1 MPFVVRNPTETESTP
16 QQMVVIN
23 DKLPPPPPY
32 HTGPRHPGPR
42 ANANG
47 QLQLGP
53 PPFQSRRACH
63 SLVELPQHVL
73 LQIVYATCPDD
84 IPAERL
90 RRRLYWVAMYLR
102 LTSRALYIASMHL
115 LRSTY
120 LPLYINLVKPPYTSD
135 PFPLNAP
142 PASHYTPTPTI
153 NPTCPLTTT
162 THTFSAPSLQS
173 IQRETAVLDRFLV
186 LKICDDVRLD
196 ETELHLGSDDS
207 FGDIFDLMQPRSRV
221 EDLVRVFGIQTGV
234 IADTTEPTYSPVSA
248 RQARSKKLIF
258 ETLSVNFS
266 PRKLSLVQIDRDRR
280 KHTLVEI
287 QRVKTETLEVSAKR
301 LIRAL
306 IANGIVPDPSA
317 TRPSPSLRTSA
328 STAGPSRT
336 R

>member
-1 MPFVVRNPTETESTP
+1 
-16 QQMVVIN
+16 MVVIN

-32 HTGPRHPGPR
+32 HVGPRYPGPQ
-42 ANANG
+42 ANAG
-47 QLQLGP
+47 QVQLGP

-63 SLVELPQHVL
+63 SLIELPQHVL
-73 LQIVYATCPDD
+73 LHIVYATCPDD

-120 LPLYINLVKPPYTSD
+120 LPLYTNLVKPPYTSD

-142 PASHYTPTPTI
+142 SFSYYTPTPTA
-153 NPTCPLTTT
+153 TTSSPLATTT
-162 THTFSAPSLQS
+162 DPFSTPSLQS
-173 IQRETAVLDRFLV
+173 IQRETAILDRFLV
-186 LKICDDVRLD
+186 LKICDDVRTD
-196 ETELHLGSDDS
+196 ETELHLGSEDS
-207 FGDIFDLMQPRSRV
+207 FADIFDLMQPRSRV

-234 IADTTEPTYSPVSA
+234 IADTIEPAYSPVST
-248 RQARSKKLIF
+248 RRARSKKLGF

-266 PRKLSLVQIDRDRR
+266 PRKISLVQTDQNRR
-280 KHTLVEI
+280 KHTLVEV

-317 TRPSPSLRTSA
+317 ARPSPSLNVSA
-328 STAGPSRT
+328 SVAGPSRA